1 MYKRPFYQKV
11 MQRLE
16 EPRAFMQV
24 LAGPRQVGKST
35 LAHQVKDSLSF
46 PSYYASTDGSSSYG
60 SAWIAEQWEVGR
72 LLAQR
77 TDNHQGALLILDEIQ
92 KISNW
97 SDFVKKLWDEDTVRQ
112 INLKVLLL
120 GSATLLIQTGL
131 GESLAGRFE
140 VVPIPHWSFGEC
152 REAFG
157 WTLEQYIYF
166 GGYPGA
172 ARLIQDQERW
182 SNYIV
187 KSIIDTAISRDIM
200 LMTRIHKP
208 VLLRNVF
215 QLGCHYTG
223 HILSYQQML
232 GQLQDAGNA
241 STLAH
246 YLELLS
252 EAGLIMGLQ
261 KFYTDRLPQKASNP
275 KFQVFN
281 TALTTAQSHLSF
293 GDMQEDPEV
302 WSNLV
307 TCCVGTH
314 LVNSALGSKI
324 EVFYWKEGSRT
335 IDFILRKGK
344 VVLTLMVKNTKKEK
358 SFSEVDAFCQLYNP
372 QQNLLIG
379 EHGIPVKEFLLTPL
393 EYWIEAA
400 ENKVRKM
407 A

>member
-1 MYKRPFYQKV
+1 MYKRPLYQKV

-35 LAHQVKDSLSF
+35 LAHQVKGAFAF

-60 SAWIAEQWEVGR
+60 SAWITEQWEVGR

-77 TDNHQGALLILDEIQ
+77 TDNQQGALLILDEIQ

-97 SDFVKKLWDEDTVRQ
+97 SDFVKKLWDEDTSSQ
-112 INLKVLLL
+112 LNLKVLLL

-140 VVPIPHWSFGEC
+140 VIPIPHWSFGEC
-152 REAFG
+152 REAFD

-172 ARLIQDQERW
+172 ARFIQDQERW

-187 KSIIDTAISRDIM
+187 KSIIDTSVSRDIM

-208 VLLRNVF
+208 ALLRNVF

-223 HILSYQQML
+223 HVLSYQQML
-232 GQLQDAGNA
+232 GQLQDTGNV

-261 KFYTDRLPQKASNP
+261 KFYPDQLKQKASNP
-275 KFQVFN
+275 KLQVFN

-293 GDMQEDPEV
+293 EDMQEDQEA
-302 WSNLV
+302 WNNLV
-307 TCCVGTH
+307 ICCVGTH
-314 LVNSALGSKI
+314 LANSAFGSKI

-344 VVLTLMVKNTKKEK
+344 IVLTLMVKNTKKENG
-358 SFSEVDAFCQLYNP
+358 FSAVDAFCQLYNP

-393 EYWIEAA
+393 DYWIEAA
-400 ENKVRKM
+400 ENKVRKR